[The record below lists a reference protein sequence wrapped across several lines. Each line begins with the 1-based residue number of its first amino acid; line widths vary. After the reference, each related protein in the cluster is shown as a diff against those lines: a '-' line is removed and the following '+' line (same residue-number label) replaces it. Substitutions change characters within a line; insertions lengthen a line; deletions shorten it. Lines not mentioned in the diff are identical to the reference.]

1 MSCCDSTPVNM
12 INSVTL
18 SIGYYLCISTS
29 ELRQDWVTEA
39 CQLSAFFFRM
49 IHLMMIEYRY
59 ICILY
64 STSTLVGRAEK
75 LQMF

>member
-1 MSCCDSTPVNM
+1 MMSCCDSTPVD
-12 INSVTL
+12 IIHSVTL

-49 IHLMMIEYRY
+49 IYLMMIEYTV
-59 ICILY
+59 CLKKKGDPQ
-64 STSTLVGRAEK
+64 T
-75 LQMF
+75 FDF